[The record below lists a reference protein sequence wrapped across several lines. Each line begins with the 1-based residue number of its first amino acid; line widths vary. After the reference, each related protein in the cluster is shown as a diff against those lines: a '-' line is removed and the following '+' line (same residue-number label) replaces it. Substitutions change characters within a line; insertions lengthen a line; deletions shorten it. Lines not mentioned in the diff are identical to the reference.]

1 MELKLLHSSLTR
13 ITHLKQLRTNA
24 LSTHVLVCTA
34 SLFMFIAIS
43 YTVYQQMSY
52 DAHLDHDS
60 FFYDNSARTMSGYE
74 LSEVTDNVSD
84 SQSTD
89 NSSRTNMNIL
99 DSRLRG
105 NDARNSNVLSGKI
118 ADNWDDSASLTANSL
133 DVPKNTHAPIQT
145 IVYPC
150 IVGLIYRF
158 THNNSAAVVIFQL
171 LLALLSMLLTYSIAY
186 LLCGR
191 ATAVCSLVLCCLN
204 LGFITYTQLLLA
216 EILLTFLLLLFFE
229 RWLVCLETRSYVHAL
244 QAGVALGF
252 SLLVKPIALLVPIF
266 LLLFAWWH
274 KDRIKQFGLVLVLS
288 ALSYCLVGCYMV
300 RNYVVHNAFALAP
313 MMSLNVYQC
322 YLSKVIG
329 RLERRSSYEV
339 AQTTLA
345 FKADDPF
352 DERGWHQARVLFY
365 QTCINHP
372 YTCASI
378 WVENV
383 SKTLFGLF
391 ATQFKQ
397 LFAGRNNPEHPHSFF
412 WLTGSLYERFYAYIS
427 VGSSNRFIQ
436 AICFFEAFWSLGRWI
451 LVLGACWL
459 FYRRQA
465 YEALTLC
472 CMFILVLAGMTG
484 MDGCCRY
491 RMTFEPILV
500 ILTAYSLCYG
510 YQKASFIKFRTKI
523 TE

>member
-1 MELKLLHSSLTR
+1 MELKLLNGSLAR
-13 ITHLKQLRTNA
+13 VAYLKQLLTNA
-24 LSTHVLVCTA
+24 ISANVALCAA
-34 SLFMFIAIS
+34 SLLMFSAIS
-43 YTVYQQMSY
+43 YVVYQQMSY

-60 FFYDNSARTMSGYE
+60 FFYDTSARAMSSADDLQG
-74 LSEVTDNVSD
+74 TDN
-84 SQSTD
+84 
-89 NSSRTNMNIL
+89 
-99 DSRLRG
+99 
-105 NDARNSNVLSGKI
+105 ASGE
-118 ADNWDDSASLTANSL
+118 T
-133 DVPKNTHAPIQT
+133 KNRHAPIQT
-145 IVYPC
+145 IVYPFM
-150 IVGLIYRF
+150 VGLIYRL
-158 THNNSAAVVIFQL
+158 THNNIGAVVIFQL
-171 LLALLSMLLTYSIAY
+171 LLALLTMLLTYRIAY

-229 RWLVCLETRSYVHAL
+229 RWIVCGQTRSYVHAV
-244 QAGVALGF
+244 QAGAALGC
-252 SLLVKPIALLVPIF
+252 SLLVKPIALMVPVF
-266 LLLFAWWH
+266 LLFFAWWH
-274 KDRIKQFGLVLVLS
+274 KDRIKQFGLVLVLC
-288 ALSYCLVGCYMV
+288 AMSYGLVGCYMV
-300 RNYVVHNAFALAP
+300 RNYVVHNAFSVAP

-329 RLERRSSYEV
+329 RLEHRSSYEV

-352 DERGWHQARVLFY
+352 DVTGWEHARVLFY
-365 QTCINHP
+365 QTLINHP
-372 YTCASI
+372 FTCISV
-378 WVENV
+378 WLENV

-412 WLTGSLYERFYAYIS
+412 WLTGSLYERLYAYIS
-427 VGSSNRFIQ
+427 AGSSNPFIQ
-436 AICFFEAFWSLGRWI
+436 AICFFEAFWSLFRWF
-451 LVLGACWL
+451 LVLLACWL
-459 FYRRQA
+459 IYRRQA
-465 YEALTLC
+465 YGTLALC

-510 YQKASFIKFRTKI
+510 YQKARLLRLNAKNH
-523 TE
+523 